1 METQIEL
8 APAAGGGIGKAV
20 AQRLL
25 ARPDFLQLME
35 DAAVCGL
42 TANLAP
48 RWDAQGKCWG
58 PEMPDAKTR
67 VTTWLGILAHMEGDP
82 IKRIIHQHTGDGG
95 KLDLRGALKE
105 SPELREAVRA
115 ELEKGDWRTN
125 GHQAHKRPKKA
136 PAVVEGEVSEGPAKE
151 F

>member
-1 METQIEL
+1 MENQTLTL

-20 AQRLL
+20 ADRLL
-25 ARPDFLQLME
+25 ARSDFLQLME

-42 TANLAP
+42 TANLPP
-48 RWDAQGKCWG
+48 RWDSQGKCWG

-95 KLDLRGALKE
+95 KLDVAAALRE
-105 SPELREAVRA
+105 SPELLSALRREAEKA
-115 ELEKGDWRTN
+115 EWRTS
-125 GHQAHKRPKKA
+125 GHQKHKRPAKQVEA
-136 PAVVEGEVSEGPAKE
+136 MEVEGEAGPKA
-151 F
+151 